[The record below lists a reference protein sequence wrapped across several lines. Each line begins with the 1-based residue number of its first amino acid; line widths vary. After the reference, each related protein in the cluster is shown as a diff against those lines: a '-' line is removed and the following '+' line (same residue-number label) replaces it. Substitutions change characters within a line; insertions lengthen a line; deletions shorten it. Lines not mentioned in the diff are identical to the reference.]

1 MKSSNKARVLHVFS
15 SAVIRVGPTISSA
28 SQEEP
33 SLGTRIVDSPG
44 KVKEQRTSPSISFL
58 VCNQCAA
65 THRRFR
71 FVRVPAVFGTPDP
84 CGSCHT
90 TAYQPPAFRDE
101 HHRRTR
107 LPGVAIFLPFQFHRP
122 RPDGLRRTR
131 PLWFL
136 LTTAHQ
142 PPTFRDEHHRRT
154 RLPGVARSSGHLFAI
169 PISSFDQCVA
179 TRPTPRPP
187 LWCLPYHCSP
197 TANFRRDHCLRTRL
211 LRVAA
216 LFKVHRGALAA
227 FFIEAGRVFD
237 RITPA

>member
-107 LPGVAIFLPFQFHRP
+107 LPGVA
-122 RPDGLRRTR
+122 
-131 PLWFL
+131 
-136 LTTAHQ
+136 
-142 PPTFRDEHHRRT
+142 
-154 RLPGVARSSGHLFAI
+154 RSSGHLFAI

>member
-71 FVRVPAVFGTPDP
+71 FVRVPTVFGTPDP

-90 TAYQPPAFRDE
+90 TAHQPPTFRDE

-107 LPGVAIFLPFQFHRP
+107 LPGVAIFLPFQFHPSISVWQHARP
-122 RPDGLRRTR
+122 HARPCGACH
-131 PLWFL
+131 
-136 LTTAHQ
+136 TTAHQ
-142 PPTFRDEHHRRT
+142 PPTSDVIIAY
-154 RLPGVARSSGHLFAI
+154 G
-169 PISSFDQCVA
+169 
-179 TRPTPRPP
+179 
-187 LWCLPYHCSP
+187 
-197 TANFRRDHCLRTRL
+197 
-211 LRVAA
+211 
-216 LFKVHRGALAA
+216 RGYY
-227 FFIEAGRVFD
+227 E
-237 RITPA
+237 